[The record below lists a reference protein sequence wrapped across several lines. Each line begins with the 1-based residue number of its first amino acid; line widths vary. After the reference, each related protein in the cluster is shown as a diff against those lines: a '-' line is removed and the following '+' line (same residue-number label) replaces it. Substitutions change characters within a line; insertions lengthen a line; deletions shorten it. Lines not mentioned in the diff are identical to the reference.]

1 MIFVTGGTG
10 FLGRHLIPA
19 LCRDGLTIKVLT
31 RTPEQH
37 TWLNQYPRVHIVKG
51 DLSDADL
58 LMEAVQGC
66 EYIIHA
72 GGLFRFWGDEANFM
86 RTNTQGTHNIL
97 TAASSIPLKRFIH
110 ISTIA
115 VIGTPHPT
123 DVMDETYPP
132 HPTDPYQ
139 KSKLEGEQDALRFH
153 REKNVPVIVL
163 RPGAFYGELG
173 EYAFNRLFFRDP
185 MRGIIMQMN
194 RGRYITFPAYI
205 GDVVQ
210 GIMLAMTNGR
220 VGEIYHICG
229 DWMTHKQVFDIVCAE
244 AKLWYP
250 RPPIPGWVGI
260 NASRFLEFIAKITN
274 REPFWPLNL
283 KSYVYNY
290 WRVSNQKARD
300 ELGFI
305 PTPFIEGAKR
315 TVEWYKKRQP
325 TDIPQTRC

>member
-19 LCRDGLTIKVLT
+19 LCRDSYAVKVLT
-31 RTPEQH
+31 RTPDQH
-37 TWLNQYPRVHIVKG
+37 TWLNAYKGVSIVKG
-51 DLSDADL
+51 DLDNLDV
-58 LMEAVQGC
+58 LMDGVQGC
-66 EYIIHA
+66 DYIIHA

-86 RTNTQGTHNIL
+86 RTNTLGTHNIL
-97 TAASSIPLKRFIH
+97 TAAASIPLKRFIH

-115 VIGTPHPT
+115 VIGHPHQT

-132 HPTDPYQ
+132 TPTDPYQ
-139 KSKLEGEQDALRFH
+139 HSKLEGEQEALRFQ
-153 REKNVPVIVL
+153 REQNVPVIVL

-194 RGRYITFPAYI
+194 RGRYITFPAYV

-210 GIMLAMTNGR
+210 GIFKAMTNGHL
-220 VGEIYHICG
+220 GEIYNICG
-229 DWMTHKQVFDIVCAE
+229 DWLTHKQVFDIVCKE

-260 NASRFLEFIAKITN
+260 NTSRFLEFIAKITR

-290 WRVSNQKARD
+290 WRVSNQKARN

-305 PTPFIEGAKR
+305 PTPFEEGAKR
-315 TVEWYKKRQP
+315 TVEWYRNRQP